1 MEPIFKKVDNIQ
13 LTLEYVTNPAL
24 PIIRA
29 NVGTAGS
36 GKSTYSCNLVNSDH
50 NFVRVNRDDIR
61 AMLFGFT
68 KPDDHRVYYFQKD
81 LGNREKIVSEVQ
93 NNIIRA
99 ALLSGKSVIVDS
111 TNLKMKYIN
120 NLKQF
125 GYPIELVIHKTSLE
139 DCIERDSK
147 RDRVVG
153 KEIIEAQYKD
163 FTNLIKLL
171 GV

>member
-24 PIIRA
+24 PFIRA

-50 NFVRVNRDDIR
+50 SFVRVNRDDIR

-68 KPDDHRVYYFQKD
+68 KPEDHATYYHQKE
-81 LGNREKIVSEVQ
+81 LGNREKVVSAVQ
-93 NNIIRA
+93 NNMIRA
-99 ALLSGKSVIVDS
+99 ALLSGKSVVVDS
-111 TNLKMKYIN
+111 TNLKMQYIN

-125 GYPIELVIHKTSLE
+125 GYPIELVIHNTTLE
-139 DCIERDSK
+139 ECIERDSK

-153 KEIIEAQYKD
+153 REIIEAQYKD
-163 FTNLIKLL
+163 FLNIRKLL